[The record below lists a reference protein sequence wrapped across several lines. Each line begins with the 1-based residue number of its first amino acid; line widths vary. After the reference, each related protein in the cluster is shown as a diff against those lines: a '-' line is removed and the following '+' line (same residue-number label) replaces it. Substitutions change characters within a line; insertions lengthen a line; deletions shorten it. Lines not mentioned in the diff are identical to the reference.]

1 MYKLISLITA
11 TAICFASQAQYVGI
25 FTNTPAYP
33 LTVAAQNNRGI
44 TQKNGTVEIG
54 FYTSATSAYLQTW
67 SNHNLHFA
75 TNNAPAQMTLT
86 TAGNLGIGVSA
97 PTARLDVAGTIRI
110 RGGSPSPGDVLTAID
125 ANGNAE
131 WQPSPAAATKVLFIS
146 HPAFLPDR
154 SSIGWATVYP
164 GTGRRP
170 VNSGQGLYKFQAP
183 LLLPV
188 GAVIKE
194 ITWYFEDWNDTQ
206 NMTFTLVRDNN
217 GTPENVSQVS
227 STGSVSG
234 EGTRTL
240 AVPLNHVMNSQ
251 FYWLDVS
258 IQDWPLN
265 FTLLIHGAKITYEL

>member
-1 MYKLISLITA
+1 MHQLVTSLIATTISLSS
-11 TAICFASQAQYVGI
+11 FAQNVGI
-25 FTNTPAYP
+25 GTTTPAYP
-33 LTVAAQNNRGI
+33 FTVVSQVNKGI

-67 SNHNLHFA
+67 SSHSLQFA
-75 TNNAPAQMTLT
+75 TNNSAAQMTLT
-86 TAGNLGIGVSA
+86 TAGNLGIGISS
-97 PTARLDVAGTIRI
+97 PTARLDVAGTVRI
-110 RGGSPSPGDVLTAID
+110 RGGNPSPGDVLTATD

-131 WQPSPAAATKVLFIS
+131 WKPSPASAIKVLYIS

-154 SSIGWATVYP
+154 SSNGWATVYP

-170 VNSGQGLYKFQAP
+170 VNSGGGLYKFQAP

-194 ITWYFEDWNDTQ
+194 ITWVFEDWNDTQ
-206 NMTFTLVRDNN
+206 NMTFALVRDNL
-217 GTPENVSQVS
+217 GTAENVSQVS

-234 EGTRTL
+234 QGSRTI
-240 AVPLNHVMNSQ
+240 AVPLNHVINSQ
-251 FYWLDVS
+251 FHWLEVS

-265 FTLLIHGAKITYEL
+265 YTLLIEGARITYEL

>member
-1 MYKLISLITA
+1 MHKFITSVIA
-11 TAICFASQAQYVGI
+11 CITCLFSFAQNVGI

-33 LTVAAQNNRGI
+33 LTVAAQNNKGI

-54 FYTSATSAYLQTW
+54 FYTSLTSAYLQTW
-67 SNHNLHFA
+67 SNHNLMFA
-75 TNNAPAQMTLT
+75 TNNSPAQMTLT
-86 TAGNLGIGVSA
+86 TTGNLGIGVSA
-97 PTARLDVAGTIRI
+97 PTARLDVNGTVRI
-110 RGGSPSPGDVLTAID
+110 RGGNPSVGDVLTAID

-131 WQPSPAAATKVLFIS
+131 WKPSSAAATKILFMS

-154 SSIGWATVYP
+154 SSNGWATVIP

-170 VNSGQGLYKFQAP
+170 VNSGGGLYKFQAP

-188 GAVIKE
+188 GAVIKN
-194 ITWYFEDWNDTQ
+194 ITWYFEDWNETQ

-217 GTPENVSQVS
+217 GTLENVSQVT

-234 EGTRTL
+234 DGNRSIS
-240 AVPLNHVMNSQ
+240 VPLNHVITSQ
-251 FYWLDVS
+251 FHWLEVS

-265 FTLLIHGAKITYEL
+265 YTLLIEGAKITYEL

>member
-1 MYKLISLITA
+1 M
-11 TAICFASQAQYVGI
+11 
-25 FTNTPAYP
+25 
-33 LTVAAQNNRGI
+33 
-44 TQKNGTVEIG
+44 
-54 FYTSATSAYLQTW
+54 
-67 SNHNLHFA
+67 
-75 TNNAPAQMTLT
+75 
-86 TAGNLGIGVSA
+86 
-97 PTARLDVAGTIRI
+97 
-110 RGGSPSPGDVLTAID
+110 LTAID

-131 WQPSPAAATKVLFIS
+131 WKPSPAAATKILFMG

-154 SSIGWATVYP
+154 SSTGWTTVYP
-164 GTGRRP
+164 GTARRP

-194 ITWYFEDWNDTQ
+194 ITWYFEDWNDSQ